1 MRRYFYVITESDR
14 GYTGDIVITDRRLEH
29 PLKNQEG
36 PHTVFD
42 ENVHEHIQIGK
53 QVGLGYYDFDDE
65 DDYESNCWQVMD
77 SKLNE
82 IDRKWVEKAGL
93 DPQSPVAEV

>member
-1 MRRYFYVITESDR
+1 MRKHFYLITESER
-14 GYTGDIVITDRRLEH
+14 GNTGDVLITDKQLQH
-29 PLKNQEG
+29 PLKNEEG
-36 PHTVFD
+36 PRTVFD
-42 ENVHEHIQIGK
+42 DDACDYKQIGK

-65 DDYESNCWQVMD
+65 DDYESNCWQVID